1 MTINNGLL
9 DIKQAAKLLNVSE
22 VSLRRWTNEGRLAC
36 LRLGPKRERRFRQED
51 LEAFMESQ
59 NAVRKR
65 PEAVHASP
73 NLPVVG
79 GIRVDHHCH
88 VCGLYDDDAGRMKLA
103 VPFLAEGLRLGQLCV
118 LVARRDALK
127 AILAHLKPGRNGMPD
142 FAVGKELV
150 VSEGETSG
158 DAMLDV
164 FERVNFEA
172 RAAGHS
178 IRWVGDM
185 TWTSTKRISTDELMD
200 FEMRV
205 DFLAQRFPLAAICQY
220 DLRHF
225 SGRAVLRALK
235 CHGDTFRYPLALG

>member
-1 MTINNGLL
+1 MVSMGLL
-9 DIKQAAKLLNVSE
+9 SIKQAAKFLNVSE
-22 VSLRRWTNEGRLAC
+22 VSLRRWTNQGRLAC

-59 NAVRKR
+59 NGARKR
-65 PEAVHASP
+65 PEAVQALP
-73 NLPVVG
+73 DLPVVG
-79 GIRVDHHCH
+79 GIRVAHRCH
-88 VCGLYDDDAGRMKLA
+88 ICGLYDDDAGRLKLA

-118 LVARRDALK
+118 LVARPETIK
-127 AILAHLKPGRNGMPD
+127 AILDHLEPGQGGLPD
-142 FAVGKELV
+142 FALGKQLV
-150 VSEGETSG
+150 VSEGEKSG
-158 DAMLDV
+158 DAMLA
-164 FERVNFEA
+164 FLERINFEA

-185 TWTSTKRISTDELMD
+185 AWTSTKRISIDQLMD

-205 DFLAQRFPLAAICQY
+205 DFVAQRFPLAAVCQY

-235 CHGDTFRYPLALG
+235 CHSDTFRYPLALG